1 MKCCLLST
9 NLESGGAERQV
20 VQLARHWPIDEVP
33 LEIVLLERRGAWLD
47 EIPDAVP
54 VHALFERLPQHRGT
68 QALRLPFAVRRL
80 RRAVNA
86 REYDVIVAFLWLPAV
101 LAARAVASGGTRRP
115 MLTYSVQSDLARDFR
130 LHADGLIRRWLVRM
144 ALPRAMDAYFPLSEG
159 VAQRT
164 ADLLR
169 VPMERF
175 EVIPNSTEID
185 RVLELAEQDEA
196 PDLQQGLRIVSVGRL
211 HPAKGYEDL
220 IDALAQVRDAGRP
233 FECILLGEGPLRAT
247 LEQRVHRLNLTECV
261 RLPGHT
267 SNPYA
272 WMRSADVVVS
282 ASRWETFGI
291 AILEAMALGRSIVAT
306 DTDGAQELL
315 EDGVTGCVVPV
326 GDASAMAA
334 ALQTLLADAGRRAQ
348 LGQAAAQRARAYDAG
363 VVTEQFVDAI
373 RGVLTGRS
381 AR

>member
-1 MKCCLLST
+1 MRCCLLST
-9 NLESGGAERQV
+9 NLESGGAERQI
-20 VQLARHWPIDEVP
+20 VQMARHWPIEDIP
-33 LEIVLLERRGAWLD
+33 LDIVLLERRGAWLD

-54 VHALFERLPQHRGT
+54 VRTLFERLPQRVGA
-68 QALRLPFAVRRL
+68 QVFRLPSAVRRL
-80 RRAVNA
+80 RRTANA
-86 REYDVIVAFLWLPAV
+86 GEYDVIVAFLWLPAV
-101 LAARAVASGGTRRP
+101 LAARALASGVTPRP
-115 MLTYSVQSDLARDFR
+115 LLAYSVQSDLARDFH

-144 ALPRAMDAYFPLSEG
+144 TLPRAVDAYFPLSQG
-159 VAQRT
+159 VARRT

-169 VPMERF
+169 ISAERF
-175 EVIPNSTEID
+175 KVVPNSTEID
-185 RVLELAEQDEA
+185 RVLELAEQDDA
-196 PDLQQGLRIVSVGRL
+196 PGSQRGLRIVSVGRL
-211 HPAKGYEDL
+211 HPAKGYADL
-220 IDALAQVRDAGRP
+220 IDALAQVRDAGRQ
-233 FECILLGEGPLRAT
+233 FEYILLGEGPLRAT

-272 WMRSADVVVS
+272 WMKSADVVVS
-282 ASRWETFGI
+282 SSKWETFGI

-306 DTDGAQELL
+306 DTDGARELL

-326 GDASAMAA
+326 GDPRAMAA
-334 ALQTLLADAGRRAQ
+334 ALQTLLADAGRRAR
-348 LGQAAAQRARAYDAG
+348 LGRAAAERARAYDAG